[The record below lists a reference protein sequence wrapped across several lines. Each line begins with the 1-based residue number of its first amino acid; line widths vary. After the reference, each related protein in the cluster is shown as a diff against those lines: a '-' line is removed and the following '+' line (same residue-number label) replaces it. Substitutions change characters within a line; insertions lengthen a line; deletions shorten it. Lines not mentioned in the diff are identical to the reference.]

1 MKEADVELAWNW
13 RGYGI
18 SIRVL
23 RKGGQQQGRTC
34 REGKY
39 SGGNLGTRLPRQVA
53 SRASMAFGSRF
64 VGPIS

>member
-1 MKEADVELAWNW
+1 MELAWKW

-23 RKGGQQQGRTC
+23 RKGRQEQDRAC
-34 REGKY
+34 RGGGY
-39 SGGNLGTRLPRQVA
+39 SRGNLGSRLPRQVA
-53 SRASMAFGSRF
+53 SRASMASGSRF